1 MGNISE
7 KFMQDF
13 ADRLRGVAMDA
24 WEESKH
30 RRAKDG
36 RFGTKEG
43 EHGRAADNPT
53 KEGLEPKNDE
63 PNKEEAKTVGG
74 DGGVGEKGGYGDD
87 WKKLFH
93 QTKARKE
100 YDKWKSH
107 FDEAMKRKDITGM
120 SLAMEQIDKLLTDPS
135 NEGTQWKDEEWTPR
149 DKSGDKIADDGT
161 IMKNGVALDKTFQ
174 DGGTTSKYRL
184 ARNKWVKQLISSDD
198 GTFDLETGKPVKY
211 DNGFQVAF
219 QTTASEKEG
228 GMSDEEYDRIV
239 DEVVKQTGAK
249 PELGCFEVPE
259 ISFHFENRL
268 QALEMMTKFN
278 QHSIWNWG
286 KFRIVMN
293 KKLDTSTNDVK
304 QGEIAK
310 AGEAEKGDK

>member
-1 MGNISE
+1 MSNLE
-7 KFMQDF
+7 EHKRMF
-13 ADRLRGVAMDA
+13 ACKLRAVAMDA

-30 RRAKDG
+30 KRAKDG

-43 EHGRAADNPT
+43 EHEAKPDAVPSVGQGQEQQSQKPEQIQPPK
-53 KEGLEPKNDE
+53 KEGY
-63 PNKEEAKTVGG
+63 
-74 DGGVGEKGGYGDD
+74 GED

-120 SLAMEQIDKLLTDPS
+120 GLAMEKIDKLLTDPS
-135 NEGTQWKDEEWTPR
+135 NEGTQWKDEEWKPR

-174 DGGTTSKYRL
+174 DGGTSSKYRL
-184 ARNKWVKQLISSDD
+184 ARNKWVKQLLSSED
-198 GTFDLETGKPVKY
+198 GTFDLETGKPVEY
-211 DNGFQVAF
+211 DKGFQVAF
-219 QTTASEKEG
+219 QTTASEKDG

-239 DEVVKQTGAK
+239 DDVVKQTGAK

-259 ISFHFENRL
+259 ISFHFEDRL
-268 QALEMMTKFN
+268 QALQMMEKFN

-304 QGEIAK
+304 QGDIAK
-310 AGEAEKGDK
+310 GGEQNNEEK

>member
-1 MGNISE
+1 MS
-7 KFMQDF
+7 QDILNREF
-13 ADRLRGVAMDA
+13 ACRIRQIAMDA

-30 RRAKDG
+30 KRASDG
-36 RFGTKEG
+36 RFGTTAG
-43 EHGRAADNPT
+43 EHGGGDKTTQANEGGSSTVPSPKPTEAA
-53 KEGLEPKNDE
+53 EPKTPE
-63 PNKEEAKTVGG
+63 PK
-74 DGGVGEKGGYGDD
+74 KGFGDD

-120 SLAMEQIDKLLTDPS
+120 GLAMEQIDKLLTDPS

-149 DKSGDKIADDGT
+149 DKSGDKIAEDGT

-174 DGGTTSKYRL
+174 DGGTQSKYRL
-184 ARNKWVKQLISSDD
+184 ARNKWVKQLLSSDD
-198 GTFDLETGKPVKY
+198 GTFDLETGKPVEY
-211 DNGFQVAF
+211 DSGFQVAF
-219 QTTASEKEG
+219 QTTASEKDG

-239 DEVVKQTGAK
+239 DDVVKQTGAK

-259 ISFHFENRL
+259 ISFHFEDRL
-268 QALEMMTKFN
+268 QAIQMMEKYN

-310 AGEAEKGDK
+310 AGESQSEEK